1 MPRSVKD
8 ALQQMKDHPSRQAAL
23 AEIHAR
29 PFEAYESPRAIY
41 RQAFMAPRANGQNFR
56 IFSDWCD
63 SHNAAPPSASAR
75 HHVVELEN
83 GKRVIWERH
92 HEFIT
97 LTWDCPLEDDQ
108 ENPLAVFAAENE
120 VDMITTGAELVAR
133 IQLEIV
139 NARPRDKINLKG
151 FDKAN
156 VCVSSIRDGKVQ
168 IVGDFKARKSGTTRF
183 LVVDNGLDK
192 AAMGAIIRR
201 MLEIETYRMLALI
214 GFIEAKKIIPVVKQV
229 EDRLVD
235 LTSEIGQT
243 GDLDASRTLLKTI
256 TKIAGQLEAVSASSQ
271 YRMSATRAYYR
282 LVKFRLQKL
291 DGVPYRDHMGIDDF
305 LSRRMAPA
313 MRTCTGIEERI
324 ATASK
329 KLTRLANLLRTRV
342 DIQMEAQNNAL
353 LQSMNKRTRQ
363 QFRLQQ
369 TVEGLSIA
377 AVSYYVVGLIGYV
390 AKGTKA
396 VTGISPG
403 LITALSVP
411 VVIFAMWMVI
421 RRIRRKHGD

>member
-1 MPRSVKD
+1 
-8 ALQQMKDHPSRQAAL
+8 MKDHPSRQAAL

-29 PFEAYESPRAIY
+29 PFEAYESPRAIF
-41 RQAFMAPRANGQNFR
+41 RQAFMAPRANGENYR
-56 IFSDWCD
+56 IFSRWCE
-63 SHNAAPPSASAR
+63 SHGTAAPSTTTR
-75 HHVVELEN
+75 HHVVEIEG

-97 LTWDCPLEDDQ
+97 LTWDCPLADDL
-108 ENPLAVFAAENE
+108 ENPLSLFARENE
-120 VDMITTGAELVAR
+120 VDMITSGAELVAL
-133 IQLEIV
+133 IQLEIT
-139 NARPRDKINLKG
+139 NAKPRNKINLKG

-156 VCVSSIRDGKVQ
+156 TCISSVKDGQALVAS
-168 IVGDFKARKSGTTRF
+168 DFRPQENGATRF
-183 LVVDNGLDK
+183 LVTSNGIGKL
-192 AAMGAIIRR
+192 AMGAIVRR
-201 MLEIETYRMLALI
+201 ILEIETYRMLALI
-214 GFIEAKKIIPVVKQV
+214 GFVEAKKIMPVVKEV

-243 GDLDASRTLLKTI
+243 GDLDTSRTLLKTI
-256 TKIAGQLEAVSASSQ
+256 TRIAGKLEAVSASSQ
-271 YRMSATRAYYR
+271 FRMSATRAYYR

-291 DGVPYRDHMGIDDF
+291 GGSAHQDHMGIDDF

-313 MRTCTGIEERI
+313 MRTCTGIEDRI
-324 ATASK
+324 TTAST

-390 AKGTKA
+390 AKGSKA
-396 VTGISPG
+396 LTGISPG

-411 VVIFAMWMVI
+411 VVIFMMWMVI
-421 RRIRRKHGD
+421 RRIRNRHGD